1 MSVVNKYNIPLQ
13 SLFVKEFYIITV
25 NNEILIVKNKL
36 WTQLVYTGKESIERW
51 NNWLGKFNT
60 EKQIIENLWKS
71 LISPLK
77 KRKMISFTESN

>member
-1 MSVVNKYNIPLQ
+1 MSVANKYNIPLQ

-25 NNEILIVKNKL
+25 NNEILPVKNKL

-71 LISPLK
+71 LISPL
-77 KRKMISFTESN
+77 

>member
-1 MSVVNKYNIPLQ
+1 MSVVDEYNIPLQ

-71 LISPLK
+71 LISPL
-77 KRKMISFTESN
+77 

>member
-25 NNEILIVKNKL
+25 NNEILPVKNKL
-36 WTQLVYTGKESIERW
+36 WTQLVYTGKESIVRW

-71 LISPLK
+71 LISPL
-77 KRKMISFTESN
+77 

>member
-25 NNEILIVKNKL
+25 NNEILPVKNKL
-36 WTQLVYTGKESIERW
+36 WTQLVYTGKENIERW

-71 LISPLK
+71 LISPL
-77 KRKMISFTESN
+77 

>member
-13 SLFVKEFYIITV
+13 SLFVKEFYIIIV
-25 NNEILIVKNKL
+25 NNEILPVKNKL

-71 LISPLK
+71 LISPL
-77 KRKMISFTESN
+77 

>member
-1 MSVVNKYNIPLQ
+1 MSVVDEYNIPLQ

-25 NNEILIVKNKL
+25 NNEILPVKNKL

-51 NNWLGKFNT
+51 YNWLGKFNT

-71 LISPLK
+71 LISPL
-77 KRKMISFTESN
+77 

>member
-25 NNEILIVKNKL
+25 NNEILPVKNKL
-36 WTQLVYTGKESIERW
+36 WTQLVYTGKESIEGW

-71 LISPLK
+71 LISPL
-77 KRKMISFTESN
+77 

>member
-25 NNEILIVKNKL
+25 NNEILPVKNKL
-36 WTQLVYTGKESIERW
+36 WTQLVYTGKESIEIW

-71 LISPLK
+71 LISPL
-77 KRKMISFTESN
+77 

>member
-13 SLFVKEFYIITV
+13 SLIVKEFYNITV
-25 NNEILIVKNKL
+25 NNEILPVKNKL

-71 LISPLK
+71 LISPL
-77 KRKMISFTESN
+77 

>member
-1 MSVVNKYNIPLQ
+1 MSVVDEYNIPLQ

-25 NNEILIVKNKL
+25 NNEILPVKNKL
-36 WTQLVYTGKESIERW
+36 WTQLVYTKESIERW

-71 LISPLK
+71 LISPL
-77 KRKMISFTESN
+77 